1 MIKGNDLELEEARKL
16 AVASLRIKKYVET
29 QLTVYLN
36 TLDYW
41 CLSLTFLNSLKFFK
55 HAYLVCKKYGMCMR
69 IQNRSY
75 CFKKAI

>member
-16 AVASLRIKKYVET
+16 AFASLRIKKYVET

-41 CLSLTFLNSLKFFK
+41 CLSFNFFK
-55 HAYLVCKKYGMCMR
+55 
-69 IQNRSY
+69 
-75 CFKKAI
+75 